1 MRAYTSRRMA
11 IVNALV
17 EAISKI
23 DGSGYYRTALSS
35 VEPKLKFWD
44 EIQEFPAVHISAG
57 SETRQYQTAGYK
69 DRFLNITIR
78 CYVREENPTEALEAL
93 LEDIETVLEENSS
106 LAYLDS
112 TGAQQRVQQI
122 TIIGID
128 TDEGVLDPLGVGE
141 IQIEVRY

>member
-11 IVNALV
+11 IINALV
-17 EAISKI
+17 EVISKI
-23 DGSGYYRTALSS
+23 DGSGHYRTSLSS
-35 VEPKLKFWD
+35 VEPRLKFWD
-44 EIQEFPAVHISAG
+44 EIQEFPAVHVSAG

-69 DRFLNITIR
+69 DRFLNVTIR

-112 TGAQQRVQQI
+112 TGAQQRTQQI

-141 IQIEVRY
+141 LQVEVRY

>member
-17 EAISKI
+17 EVLSKI
-23 DGSGYYRTALSS
+23 DGSGYYRTSLSS

-44 EIQEFPAVHISAG
+44 EIQEFPAVHVSAG
-57 SETRQYQTAGYK
+57 SETRQYQAAGYK
-69 DRFLNITIR
+69 DRFLNVTIR

-112 TGAQQRVQQI
+112 TGAQQRTHQI
-122 TIIGID
+122 TIVGID

-141 IQIEVRY
+141 MQIEVRY